1 MGIVKYVGLV
11 LGPDPNYRGLAR
23 LLDERFFDGRLQGF
37 TVWRTKDYKSCFGYT
52 DFLRKKIVLQE
63 CLFYA
68 GMSRTCLVRI
78 LVHEMCHAH
87 VDILGG
93 NRAENGS
100 HGPNWRAELE
110 RLNLALQINIE
121 DESDV
126 DWRRPRESGLNILYR
141 CEKCGR
147 KQVRG
152 IRRPPDASFYSWFS
166 RHEKR
171 CGGAIIEWP
180 YESWDED

>member
-1 MGIVKYVGLV
+1 MGIVEYVGLV

-23 LLDERFFDGRLQGF
+23 LLDERFFGGRLQGF

-52 DFLRKKIVLQE
+52 DFLRKKIFLQE
-63 CLFYA
+63 CLFSA

-100 HGPNWRAELE
+100 HGPNWRAEVE

-126 DWRRPRESGLNILYR
+126 NWRGLRQFGLDILYK
-141 CEKCGR
+141 CEKCGK

-152 IRRPPDASFYSWFS
+152 TRRPPDARFYSWFP
-166 RHEKR
+166 RHERR
-171 CGGAIIEWP
+171 CGGAFV
-180 YESWDED
+180 ES